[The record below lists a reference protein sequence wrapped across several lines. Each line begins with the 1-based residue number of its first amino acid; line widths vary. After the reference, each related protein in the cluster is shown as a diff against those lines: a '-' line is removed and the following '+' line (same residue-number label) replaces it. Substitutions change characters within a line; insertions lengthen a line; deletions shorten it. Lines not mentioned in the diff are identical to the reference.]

1 MQPGAPGHTQD
12 GKYQMRSFDGQL
24 SDNQPLKRT
33 VPEKQKQLREL
44 RETLATMKPH
54 TSPALKES
62 IRRRIGEL
70 QAELKGR

>member
-1 MQPGAPGHTQD
+1 
-12 GKYQMRSFDGQL
+12 MRSFDGQL

-54 TSPALKES
+54 TSPVLRES
-62 IRRRIGEL
+62 IRRRIAEL
-70 QAELKGR
+70 QTELGPRKG